1 MLQKKNLSKKK
12 KKLDFEAVLWDT
24 SALKVDLVERISRSS
39 TVSQNFQ
46 KNIISK
52 QFICFQNQKK
62 KNKKNKKK
70 QKNKKKNPQELEF
83 LEK

>member
-12 KKLDFEAVLWDT
+12 KKNLDFEAVLWNT

-39 TVSQNFQ
+39 RVSQNFQ
-46 KNIISK
+46 KHIISK

-62 KNKKNKKK
+62 KTKKK
-70 QKNKKKNPQELEF
+70 TKRKIPRS
-83 LEK
+83 

>member
-12 KKLDFEAVLWDT
+12 KKNLDFEAVLWNT

-39 TVSQNFQ
+39 RVSQNFQ
-46 KNIISK
+46 KHIISK
-52 QFICFQNQKK
+52 QFICFQNQ
-62 KNKKNKKK
+62 
-70 QKNKKKNPQELEF
+70 NKKKNPQELEF